1 MKKSIKRQ
9 NFTLIEMLVVIGIAG
24 LLFTLMGPA
33 FSRMTRGNAVESLAS
48 GLKLGMERARALAVS
63 QRRSVAVLLPN
74 KVSDKEKAH
83 YNFQR
88 GGFLLG
94 FVTQNNS
101 GDYVFDGVI
110 PDADWYLNAT
120 LLQIP

>member
-1 MKKSIKRQ
+1 MKKNIKRQ

-33 FSRMTRGNAVESLAS
+33 FSRMTRGNAVESHAS

-63 QRRSVAVLLPN
+63 QRRYAAVLLPCNVTN
-74 KVSDKEKAH
+74 KDHAH

-88 GGFLLG
+88 GGFLPA
-94 FVTQNNS
+94 S
-101 GDYVFDGVI
+101 Y
-110 PDADWYLNAT
+110 
-120 LLQIP
+120 